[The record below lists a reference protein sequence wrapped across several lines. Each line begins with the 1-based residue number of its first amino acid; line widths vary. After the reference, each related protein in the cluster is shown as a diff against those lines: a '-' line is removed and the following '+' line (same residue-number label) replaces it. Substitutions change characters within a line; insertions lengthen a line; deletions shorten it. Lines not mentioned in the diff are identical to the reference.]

1 MSPNRLELA
10 TLKPGLPRSLVVA
23 EPERPGEGVAVAML
37 LHDPSGVSPHWTLA
51 EAAGRELPERRLR
64 ARDFGARLP
73 ELGMDPELVL
83 AVVAIEGNVL
93 TAWALPGA
101 AVLVHQSGTMGELLL
116 RGFAAV
122 PSSPALGLSF
132 DQPGWRSGSMDVAP
146 GMSFCLVP
154 RATLDRAGYRAFSSQ
169 LAAPPSAALAGTM
182 QLAAGS
188 PIVAGRWIGEPAAA
202 GIRAQAP
209 GMATGGERGMR
220 AAFPSAG
227 PASAPAPAYSA
238 HTSPAPAY
246 PTHAAPAIPP
256 PAAEESRELVGA
268 GAWDGAA
275 TRIDPASGHAWAA
288 EAPLLGLGTPA
299 VESAAQPIEPMAER
313 PDAGGGSELLLARR
327 RSSSLERGLLSRLFD
342 GLAAKKPEAMT
353 WMAEAMPWQRSR
365 SWAVVGLSLV
375 VTLALLI
382 TVGRFLI
389 GPRPE
394 GVPVEV
400 EVGQF
405 PERGRESGD
414 KSRREAPPPPSFTGA
429 SWSHAFT
436 GGISSSP
443 LLAADLVIFGGKDGK
458 LHALGLQD
466 GAERWQLDAKSGIG
480 SSPATAGGL
489 VVVGTYA
496 GDLIGAEPATGHEV
510 WRTRLGGKIV
520 SSPAVTDQGL
530 VVVGAHDKQVY
541 GVSGA
546 DGTILWQTK
555 TGGIVWAS
563 PVVAGE
569 HVLVGSYDKQ
579 LYCLDAATGQVVW
592 KGTTGGTISGNAA
605 VLEDRVVVG
614 SGDGAVRAFDL
625 VSGKQ
630 LWVQKVGSAVAGGA
644 VAAGDVVLV
653 GTDSGNLIALAA
665 ADGSRRYQVKTG
677 GPIKC
682 RPALAG
688 DHLWFTS
695 YDGLLRV
702 ADAATGAEQWRFQA
716 QGQLYSSPAVLG
728 QTAFFGSLSGPF
740 YAATWSAAEPGP
752 AVE

>member
-10 TLKPGLPRSLVVA
+10 TLKPGLPRALVLA

-37 LHDPSGVSPHWTLA
+37 LHDPTGVSPHWTLA

-101 AVLVHQSGTMGELLL
+101 AVLVHQGGTMGELLL

-122 PSSPALGLSF
+122 PSSPALGHAF
-132 DQPGWRSGSMDVAP
+132 EQPGWRSGSMDVAP

-154 RATLDRAGYRAFSSQ
+154 RAVIDRAGYRAFSAA
-169 LAAPPSAALAGTM
+169 LAASPSAALAGTI
-182 QLAAGS
+182 QLAAG
-188 PIVAGRWIGEPAAA
+188 PVVCGRLTGDAPAA
-202 GIRAQAP
+202 GIRVQAQ
-209 GMATGGERGMR
+209 GMATGTDR
-220 AAFPSAG
+220 APRAG
-227 PASAPAPAYSA
+227 IPAIAL
-238 HTSPAPAY
+238 
-246 PTHAAPAIPP
+246 HAADEP
-256 PAAEESRELVGA
+256 ELVGA

-299 VESAAQPIEPMAER
+299 VETGTTPPVEPAALHSDSAL
-313 PDAGGGSELLLARR
+313 GGSEFMVARR
-327 RSSSLERGLLSRLFD
+327 RSSTVERGLLSQLFD
-342 GLAAKKPEAMT
+342 RLAAKKPEAMS
-353 WMAEAMPWQRSR
+353 WVAEAMPWQRSR
-365 SWAVVGLSLV
+365 AWAVVGLSLV
-375 VTLALLI
+375 VTLTLLI
-382 TVGRFLI
+382 AVGRFLI

-405 PERGRESGD
+405 PERGREGGD
-414 KSRREAPPPPSFTGA
+414 KVGREAPPPPSFSGA
-429 SWSHAFT
+429 SWSHAFQ

-443 LLAADLVIFGGKDGK
+443 LIASDLVIFGGKDGK
-458 LHALGLQD
+458 LHGLALQD

-480 SSPATAGGL
+480 SSPAAAGGL

-496 GDLIGAEPATGHEV
+496 GDLIAAEPATGHEV

-520 SSPAVTDQGL
+520 SSPAVSDQGL

-541 GVSGA
+541 GLSGA
-546 DGTILWQTK
+546 DGTILWQAK
-555 TGGIVWAS
+555 TGGVVWAS
-563 PVVAGE
+563 PVIAGE
-569 HVLVGSYDKQ
+569 NVFVGSYDKQ
-579 LYCLDAATGQVVW
+579 LYCLEAATGRVVW
-592 KGTTGGTISGNAA
+592 KGTTGGTISGSAA
-605 VLEDRVVVG
+605 VFEDRVVVG
-614 SGDGAVRAFDL
+614 SGDGQVRAFDRA
-625 VSGKQ
+625 SGSQ
-630 LWVQKVGSAVAGGA
+630 LWAQKVGSPAAGGA
-644 VAAGDVVLV
+644 VAAGDLVLV
-653 GTDSGNLIALAA
+653 GTDSGNLVALAA
-665 ADGSRRYQVKTG
+665 LDGSRRYQVKTG

-688 DHLWFTS
+688 DNLWFTS

-702 ADAATGAEQWRFQA
+702 ADPATGAERWRFKA

-740 YAATWSAAEPGP
+740 YAATWTAEPGL